1 MSPIDEELNWRD
13 LEIAHA
19 KMEYARHP
27 ASSIQKLL
35 AAKVLILVGYAHY
48 EGFTKFLWDTYLNHL
63 QTQDL
68 KIFELSKSIKIHA
81 IQPLFNKV
89 KAAWGAADFI
99 DELDSGNTLQARI
112 QDLPPL
118 KTNSNLWPNLL
129 RDNNLK
135 IDITLST
142 LTSNS
147 AKVKKLVGLRNS
159 IAHGNRLELTNS
171 DEVLELLEA
180 VSTVMVDLAIE
191 IDEAI
196 RLQKYLAPPPE

>member
-1 MSPIDEELNWRD
+1 MNRIDEELNWRD
-13 LEIAHA
+13 HEIAHA

-27 ASSIQKLL
+27 AFTIQKSM

-48 EGFTKFLWDTYLNHL
+48 EGLAKFLWDLYLNHL
-63 QTQDL
+63 QMQEL
-68 KIFELSKSIKIHA
+68 KIFQLSKPIKIHA
-81 IQPLFNKV
+81 VQVLFNKV
-89 KAAWGAADFI
+89 KNSWSATDFMN
-99 DELDSGNTLQARI
+99 ELDGGNTLQARI
-112 QDLPPL
+112 QELPPL

-147 AKVKKLVGLRNS
+147 EKVKKLVGLRNS
-159 IAHGNRLELTNS
+159 IAHGNRLELTNL
-171 DEVLELLEA
+171 DEVLDLVEA
-180 VSTVMVDLAIE
+180 ASTVMVDLALE

-196 RLQKYLAPPPE
+196 RLRKYLAPPH